1 MLTEQEKLGR
11 LTVPAGKI
19 RIVIDSDAKNE
30 VDDQF
35 AISWALR
42 SPERFAVEAVYAVPF
57 SHTQFHRNLGN
68 PDPIVYECPK
78 AGMESS
84 YQEIVKLFD
93 LLGEP
98 CENRI
103 FRGAK
108 HYIEDGPVMSEA
120 VNDLIARGMAS
131 EDPLYVVAIGAA
143 TNVAS
148 ALMAEPRLADH
159 IVVIWLGGQPAHFP
173 YGIEFNLTQDI
184 KAAQHLFNCGVPL
197 IWVPCM
203 GVASLLSLSDAD
215 VREKLMGKSK
225 IGTYLAQ
232 IVLDQFTGLE
242 KAVTRASN
250 HRRLNM
256 RGRDDMSEEY
266 LAQFQSNYVSWSR
279 TIWDVSTIAFLKNP
293 NWTASSLI
301 PAPVLEDDCSYGT
314 PSTDRH
320 KIRMVNYCQRDLIFG
335 DMIFC
340 LNHEEKEASCIQN
353 ELWKK

>member
-1 MLTEQEKLGR
+1 MLTEQEKLSR

-19 RIVIDSDAKNE
+19 HIVIDSDAKNE

-57 SHTQFHRNLGN
+57 SHTYFHRNLGN
-68 PDPIVYECPK
+68 PDFPVFECPK

-84 YQEIVKLFD
+84 YQEVKKLFG
-93 LLGEP
+93 LLGES
-98 CENRI
+98 CENRV
-103 FRGAK
+103 FRGAE
-108 HYIEDGPVMSEA
+108 HYIEDGAVMSEA
-120 VNDLIARGMAS
+120 VEDLIARGMAS
-131 EDPLYVVAIGAA
+131 EKPLYVVAIGAA

-159 IVVIWLGGQPAHFP
+159 IVVVWLGGQPPHFP

-184 KAAQHLFNCGVPL
+184 KAAQYLFNCGVPL

-215 VREKLMGKSK
+215 VREKLLNKSR

-232 IVLDQFTGLE
+232 IVLEQFTGLE
-242 KAVTRASN
+242 KAVTRAVN
-250 HRRLNM
+250 HRRLSM
-256 RGRDDMSEEY
+256 RGWDDMSEEY
-266 LAQFQSNYVSWSR
+266 LSQFTSSYVSWSR
-279 TIWDVSTIAFLKNP
+279 TIWDVSAIAFLKNP
-293 NWTASSLI
+293 NWTVSTLI
-301 PAPVLEDDCSYGT
+301 PSPVLGDDCSYGT
-314 PSTDRH
+314 TGTGRH

-335 DMIFC
+335 DMLSC
-340 LNHEEKEASCIQN
+340 LNHD
-353 ELWKK
+353 

>member
-1 MLTEQEKLGR
+1 MLTEQER
-11 LTVPAGKI
+11 LERMIVPAGKI
-19 RIVIDSDAKNE
+19 RLVIDSDAKNE

-42 SPERFAVEAVYAVPF
+42 SPERFDVEAVYAVPF

-68 PDPIVYECPK
+68 PDPAVYECPK
-78 AGMESS
+78 VGMEAS
-84 YQEIVKLFD
+84 YQEIIKLFD

-98 CENRI
+98 TENRI
-103 FRGAK
+103 FRGAE

-120 VNDLIARGMAS
+120 VEDLIRRGMAS
-131 EDPLYVVAIGAA
+131 EEPLYVVAIGAA

-159 IVVIWLGGQPAHFP
+159 IVVVWLGGQPSHFP

-184 KAAQHLFNCGVPL
+184 KAAQHLFNCGVPM

-215 VREKLMGKSK
+215 VREKLMGKSR

-232 IVLDQFTGLE
+232 IVLDQFTNLE
-242 KAVTRASN
+242 KAVTRATN

-256 RGRDDMSEEY
+256 RGRDDMTESY
-266 LAQFQSNYVSWSR
+266 LAQFTSGYVSWSR
-279 TIWDVSTIAFLKNP
+279 TIWDVSTIAFMKNP
-293 NWTASSLI
+293 NWTSSALI
-301 PAPVLEDDCSYGT
+301 PAPVLQDDCAYGAI
-314 PSTDRH
+314 PADRH

-340 LNHEEKEASCIQN
+340 LNHE
-353 ELWKK
+353 

>member
-1 MLTEQEKLGR
+1 MLTEQEKLAR

-35 AISWALR
+35 AISWAFR
-42 SPERFAVEAVYAVPF
+42 SPERFDVEAVYAVPF
-57 SHTQFHRNLGN
+57 SHTYFHRNLGS
-68 PDPIVYECPK
+68 PEPEVFECPK
-78 AGMESS
+78 VGMESS
-84 YQEIVKLFD
+84 YREIIKLFG

-103 FRGAK
+103 FRGAE

-120 VNDLIARGMAS
+120 VEDLIKRGMAS
-131 EDPLYVVAIGAA
+131 EEPLYVVAIGAA

-184 KAAQHLFNCGVPL
+184 KAAQHLFNCGVPM

-215 VREKLMGKSK
+215 VREKLMGKSS
-225 IGTYLAQ
+225 IGTYLAE
-232 IVLDQFTGLE
+232 IVLDQFTNLQ
-242 KAVTRASN
+242 KAVTRAAN

-256 RGRDDMSEEY
+256 RGRDDMSEAY
-266 LAQFQSNYVSWSR
+266 LAQFTSNYVSWSR

-301 PAPVLEDDCSYGT
+301 PAPVLGNDCSYGI
-314 PSTDRH
+314 PESNRH

-335 DMIFC
+335 DMIAC
-340 LNHEEKEASCIQN
+340 LNHD
-353 ELWKK
+353 

>member
-1 MLTEQEKLGR
+1 MLTEQEKLAR
-11 LTVPAGKI
+11 MTVPAGKI

-42 SPERFAVEAVYAVPF
+42 SPERFDVEAVYAVPF

-68 PDPIVYECPK
+68 PDPAVFECPK

-84 YQEIVKLFD
+84 YQEIIKLFD
-93 LLGEP
+93 FLGESR
-98 CENRI
+98 ENRI
-103 FRGAK
+103 FRGAE

-120 VNDLIARGMAS
+120 VEDLIARGMAS
-131 EDPLYVVAIGAA
+131 EVPLYVVAIGAA

-159 IVVIWLGGQPAHFP
+159 IVVVWLGGQQSHFP

-184 KAAQHLFNCGVPL
+184 KAARHLFNCGVPL

-215 VREKLMGKSK
+215 VREKLMGKSR
-225 IGTYLAQ
+225 IGTYLAE
-232 IVLDQFTGLE
+232 IVLDQFTNLE
-242 KAVTRASN
+242 KAVTRATN

-256 RGRDDMSEEY
+256 RGWDDMTEEY
-266 LAQFQSNYVSWSR
+266 LAQFPSNHVSWSR

-293 NWTASSLI
+293 NWTSSSLI
-301 PAPVLEDDCSYGT
+301 PAPVLGDDCSYGAI
-314 PSTDRH
+314 PESRH
-320 KIRMVNYCQRDLIFG
+320 RIRMVNYCQRDLIFG
-335 DMIFC
+335 DMISC
-340 LNHEEKEASCIQN
+340 LNHD
-353 ELWKK
+353 